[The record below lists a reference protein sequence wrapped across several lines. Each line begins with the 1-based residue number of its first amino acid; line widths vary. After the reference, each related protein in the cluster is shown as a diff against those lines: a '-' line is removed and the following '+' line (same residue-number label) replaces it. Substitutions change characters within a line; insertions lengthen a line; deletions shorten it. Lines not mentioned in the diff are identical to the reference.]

1 MEDYGKIFLSVSIW
15 TPNIAVR
22 FQVDK
27 PVSEFVEKKK
37 YTSTIG
43 KVHNSTTK
51 TERVKEEFLHLSL
64 FL

>member
-37 YTSTIG
+37 YTTTIE